1 MEGNTGHAM
10 HNDLVSSQDVFS
22 MYKEAVLIH
31 LNLKCEILFHV
42 LDDHD
47 KVGKLDSQGFL
58 GIWKNLKYQLY
69 NPPGKLIITC
79 WTSDICGGNVG
90 ADNFKHKTL
99 NVLICDP
106 FDVAISNL
114 NKN

>member
-1 MEGNTGHAM
+1 MI
-10 HNDLVSSQDVFS
+10 S
-22 MYKEAVLIH
+22 Y
-31 LNLKCEILFHV
+31 LNLKCEVLFHV